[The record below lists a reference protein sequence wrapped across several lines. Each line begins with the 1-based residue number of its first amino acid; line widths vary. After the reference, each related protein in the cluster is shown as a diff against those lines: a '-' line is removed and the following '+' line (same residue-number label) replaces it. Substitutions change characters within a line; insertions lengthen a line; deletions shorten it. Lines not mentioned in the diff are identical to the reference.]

1 MDHQERLEW
10 VALDHCGR
18 SERVHITDVP
28 QCGDRL
34 VRRGMQEVCR
44 MLDGAARRMKR
55 GQKNKDPETELERRH
70 RPVAANKFAATGRC
84 QVCCRR
90 RGEECGGLDFNLLP
104 HARMREGVKKSVL
117 SIYQSVSLSV
127 SLSGEKF

>member
-55 GQKNKDPETELERRH
+55 GHKNKDPETELER
-70 RPVAANKFAATGRC
+70 K
-84 QVCCRR
+84 QVCCRS
-90 RGEECGGLDFNLLP
+90 EKGG
-104 HARMREGVKKSVL
+104 GVWWTGLYL
-117 SIYQSVSLSV
+117 S
-127 SLSGEKF
+127 